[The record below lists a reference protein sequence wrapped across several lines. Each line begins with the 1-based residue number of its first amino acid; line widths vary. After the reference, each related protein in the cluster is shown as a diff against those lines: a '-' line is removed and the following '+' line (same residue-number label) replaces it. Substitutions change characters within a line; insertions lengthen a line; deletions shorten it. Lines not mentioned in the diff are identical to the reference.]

1 MDVLEIIKRR
11 FSVRSYL
18 PEPVADDDLNAILD
32 AARYSQSAKNLQ
44 DWKFIVV
51 RDSDMRNNL
60 VSAAKGQ
67 RFVAEAPVVIVCC
80 GAGTEYVMTCGQ
92 HSYPIDVA
100 IAMENMVLTAYGLGY
115 GTCWLGAFYEDKVK
129 QLLGIPEDNIRVV
142 GLLTLGRSA
151 SSPPGKNRKP
161 LNDIVSFET
170 W

>member
-1 MDVLEIIKRR
+1 MGVLEIIKRR

-18 PEPVADDDLNAILD
+18 SEPVEDNDLNAILD
-32 AARYSQSAKNLQ
+32 AARFSQSAKNLQ

-51 RDSDMRNNL
+51 RDAEMRNNL

-67 RFVAEAPVVIVCC
+67 RFVAEAPVVMVCC
-80 GAGTEYVMTCGQ
+80 GVGADYIMTCGQ

-100 IAMENMVLTAYGLGY
+100 IAMENMVLTACELGY

-129 QLLGIPEDNIRVV
+129 QLLGIPGDDVRVV
-142 GLLTLGRSA
+142 GLLTLGRPA
-151 SSPPGKNRKP
+151 ASPPEKCRKP
-161 LNDIVSFET
+161 LKDVVSYET